1 MSSGFYT
8 LQSQGVRETL
18 LSFMC
23 GNSKFFFIFLGLT
36 VFYKILLHTVALL
49 LSQLISR
56 VKVNVLNDSRET
68 VVAIFATTVL
78 LLLGILGLLTL
89 ISIDKGNAYIAW
101 AVMIFLVAVVNLML
115 AFIPKVV
122 KVVITK

>member
-1 MSSGFYT
+1 MYT

-18 LSFMC
+18 LSYTC
-23 GNSKFFFIFLGLT
+23 GNSKFFLIFLGLT

>member
-1 MSSGFYT
+1 M
-8 LQSQGVRETL
+8 QSQGVRETL
-18 LSFMC
+18 LSYTC
-23 GNSKFFFIFLGLT
+23 GNSKFFLIFLGLT

-101 AVMIFLVAVVNLML
+101 VVMIFLVAVVNLML